1 MIARGILRRAGLAA
15 LTGLAVVTV
24 TQAMGAFNGLS
35 LAILIGGALA
45 VISIPP
51 RNHAR

>member
-15 LTGLAVVTV
+15 LTALAAVTV
-24 TQAMGAFNGLS
+24 TEAMGVFNGLS

-45 VISIPP
+45 VISIPS
-51 RNHAR
+51 RSHIR